1 MNPEDLRY
9 SKEHEWVRIGPDG
22 TAEVGI
28 TAFAAESL
36 GDVVFVDLPAAGA
49 TLTQFEKF
57 GEIESVK
64 AVSDLFSPVSGSV
77 VEVNGALSDGPQL
90 VNDGPYAEGWLLRV
104 ELADASE
111 AGALMSA
118 ADYERFLSA
127 EGG

>member
-118 ADYERFLSA
+118 DDYERFLSA

>member
-77 VEVNGALSDGPQL
+77 VEANGALSDGPQL

-111 AGALMSA
+111 ADALMSA
-118 ADYERFLSA
+118 DDYERFLSA

>member
-111 AGALMSA
+111 ADALMSA
-118 ADYERFLSA
+118 DDYERFLSA